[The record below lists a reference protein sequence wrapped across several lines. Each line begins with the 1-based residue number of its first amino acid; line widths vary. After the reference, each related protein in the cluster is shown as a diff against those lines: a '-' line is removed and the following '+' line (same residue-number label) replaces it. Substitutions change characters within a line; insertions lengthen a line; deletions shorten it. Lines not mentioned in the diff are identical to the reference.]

1 MKPVALLVTLL
12 ALTTPVNGQNF
23 LKKLKDAAN
32 NASDKMNTAVE
43 KTGNASAN
51 VAVPTASGPTY
62 YVSRSG
68 SNKNDGLS
76 PSTAVKNIQKA
87 IDLAS
92 DGSEIRVAEGNY
104 SDS

>member
-1 MKPVALLVTLL
+1 MKPVALLVSLL

-68 SNKNDGLS
+68 SNKTTDSVLQQQSRTSRRPLTWLLTVRKSGL
-76 PSTAVKNIQKA
+76 PKVIT
-87 IDLAS
+87 
-92 DGSEIRVAEGNY
+92 